1 MNDLINKI
9 HNKNCFD
16 VLSQIPNDSIDLILT
31 DPPYMITQL
40 DYDIEAK
47 NNFDLKLWFDKIIRV
62 AKYNT
67 PILIFASG
75 KFIYQMVNIG
85 EKYFRYELI
94 WDKMNKVTNKLNAN
108 YMPLRNHEII
118 LYFSKTFYRDCN
130 NLDETKKLN
139 TYNHGVLIDK
149 NNYKTND
156 KGFAIYGKTKTI
168 KYTKLNNAMYPKSIL
183 KYNKSDSNFEYIHP
197 SEKPYGLIEFLVKT
211 YSNENDIVL
220 DTFSG
225 SGVTTHACLLNN
237 RQFIA
242 TELNKQFYDLSIL
255 RLKNDLFVDYE

>member
-1 MNDLINKI
+1 MNNLINKI
-9 HNKNCFD
+9 HNINCFD
-16 VLSQIPNDSIDLILT
+16 VLSQLADSSIDLILT
-31 DPPYMITQL
+31 DPPYMTTQF
-40 DYDIEAK
+40 DYDTEAK
-47 NNFDLKLWFDKIIRV
+47 NNFDLNLWFEEIIRV

-75 KFIYQMVNIG
+75 KFTYQMVNIG

-94 WDKMNKVTNKLNAN
+94 WDKVNKITNGLNAN

-130 NLDETKKLN
+130 NLDETKKPN

-149 NNYKTND
+149 NNYKIKNT
-156 KGFAIYGKTKTI
+156 GFTTCGKVKAIEYI
-168 KYTKLNNAMYPKSIL
+168 KLNNAKYPKSIL
-183 KYNKSDSNFEYIHP
+183 KYNKSNNTNDFIHP
-197 SEKPYGLIEFLVKT
+197 SEKPYDLIEFLVKT
-211 YSNENDIVL
+211 YSNESDIVL

-225 SGVTTHACLLNN
+225 SGVTAHVCLLNN

-242 TELNKQFYDLSIL
+242 TELNKQFYNLSIL
-255 RLKNDLFVDYE
+255 RLKNDLFINYE

>member
-1 MNDLINKI
+1 MNNLINKI
-9 HNKNCFD
+9 HNINCFD
-16 VLSQIPNDSIDLILT
+16 ALSQLADNSIDLILT
-31 DPPYMITQL
+31 DPPYMTTQL

-47 NNFDLKLWFDKIIRV
+47 NNFDLKLWFDEIIRV

-75 KFIYQMVNIG
+75 KFTYQMVNIG
-85 EKYFRYELI
+85 KKYFRYELI
-94 WDKMNKVTNKLNAN
+94 WDKVNQTTGNLNAN
-108 YMPLRNHEII
+108 YMPLRGHEII
-118 LYFSKTFYRDCN
+118 LYFSKTFYRDYN
-130 NLDETKKLN
+130 NLDETKKPN

-149 NNYKTND
+149 NNYKIKNSVFT
-156 KGFAIYGKTKTI
+156 IYGEKKRI
-168 KYTKLNNAMYPKSIL
+168 KYIKLNNAKHPKSVL
-183 KYNKSDSNFEYIHP
+183 KYNKISNRNNVIHP

-225 SGVTTHACLLNN
+225 SGVTAHVCLLNN

-242 TELNKQFYDLSIL
+242 TELNKQFYDLFIL
-255 RLKNDLFVDYE
+255 RLKNDLFVNYE

>member
-1 MNDLINKI
+1 MTTE
-9 HNKNCFD
+9 F
-16 VLSQIPNDSIDLILT
+16 
-31 DPPYMITQL
+31 

-47 NNFDLKLWFDKIIRV
+47 NNFDLKLWFDEIIRV

-75 KFIYQMVNIG
+75 KFTYQMVNIG

-94 WDKMNKVTNKLNAN
+94 WDKVNKITNGLNAS
-108 YMPLRNHEII
+108 YMPVRNHEII
-118 LYFSKTFYRDCN
+118 LYFSKTFYRGCN
-130 NLDETKKLN
+130 KLDETKKPN

-149 NNYKTND
+149 NKYKI
-156 KGFAIYGKTKTI
+156 KGSGFTTCGKKEVI
-168 KYTKLNNAMYPKSIL
+168 EYIKLNNAKYPKSIL
-183 KYNKSDSNFEYIHP
+183 KYNKSNNKDDFIHP

-225 SGVTTHACLLNN
+225 SGVTAHACLLNN

-242 TELNKQFYDLSIL
+242 TELNKQFYDLSIN
-255 RLKNDLFVDYE
+255 RLHQDLFVDYNNLSNIIKT